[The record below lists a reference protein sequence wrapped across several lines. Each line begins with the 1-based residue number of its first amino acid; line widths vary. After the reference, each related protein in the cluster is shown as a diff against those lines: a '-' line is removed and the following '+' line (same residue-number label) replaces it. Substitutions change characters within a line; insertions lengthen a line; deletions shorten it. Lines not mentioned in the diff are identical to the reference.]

1 MQGQIF
7 IFLMGGVRK
16 SLGGVRKSLGGGV
29 QLFALAWDVGLVGA
43 DRSKLER
50 KKLCI
55 ILCPV
60 YLRIVLNK
68 LLNKLKFWSLIVS
81 LGGGVEKNFGGVQ
94 NHSGGLINILGG
106 AHPPHPPRKS
116 VPDVMKELGRY

>member
-1 MQGQIF
+1 MHVFYAYIYQGRIF

-16 SLGGVRKSLGGGV
+16 SLGGGV
-29 QLFALAWDVGLVGA
+29 QLFASAWGVGLVGA

-68 LLNKLKFWSLIVS
+68 LYSILTILHLISLQVRWSY
-81 LGGGVEKNFGGVQ
+81 
-94 NHSGGLINILGG
+94 
-106 AHPPHPPRKS
+106 
-116 VPDVMKELGRY
+116 VPAI

>member
-1 MQGQIF
+1 
-7 IFLMGGVRK
+7 MGGVRK
-16 SLGGVRKSLGGGV
+16 SLGGV
-29 QLFALAWDVGLVGA
+29 QLFASAWGVGLVGA

-68 LLNKLKFWSLIVS
+68 LYSILSSLNKPASEVVICACN
-81 LGGGVEKNFGGVQ
+81 LGIDREAFKLFEIYT
-94 NHSGGLINILGG
+94 SC
-106 AHPPHPPRKS
+106 
-116 VPDVMKELGRY
+116 